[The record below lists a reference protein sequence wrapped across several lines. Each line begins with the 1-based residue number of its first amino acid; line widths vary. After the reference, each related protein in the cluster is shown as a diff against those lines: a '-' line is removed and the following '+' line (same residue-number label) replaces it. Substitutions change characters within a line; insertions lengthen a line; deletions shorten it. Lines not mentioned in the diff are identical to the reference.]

1 MLVRSNPTV
10 LFDNP
15 DCDDVNMS
23 VARDDELDV
32 IELGQGGDTIWI
44 PVKDVHAFADT
55 LKAYAEELA
64 A

>member
-1 MLVRSNPTV
+1 MRVRTNPTV
-10 LFDNP
+10 QFDNP

-23 VARDDELDV
+23 IARDDELDV
-32 IELGQGGDTIWI
+32 IEFGQGGDTIWI
-44 PVKDVHAFADT
+44 PVKDALAFANT

>member
-1 MLVRSNPTV
+1 MRVRSNPTV

-15 DCDDVNMS
+15 DCDDIDMGIGH
-23 VARDDELDV
+23 DDIDI
-32 IELGQGGDTIWI
+32 IELEQGGSLIWI
-44 PVKDVHAFADT
+44 PVKDALAFAGT